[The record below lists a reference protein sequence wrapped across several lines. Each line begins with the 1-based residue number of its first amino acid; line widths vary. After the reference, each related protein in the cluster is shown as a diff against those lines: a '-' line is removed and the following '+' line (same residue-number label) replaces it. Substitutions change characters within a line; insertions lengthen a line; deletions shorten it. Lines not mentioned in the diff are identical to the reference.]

1 MKPLKTIFTNLF
13 KNMTK
18 LVIVES
24 PAKCKKIEGF
34 LGNGYKCIASF
45 GHIRDLANGLKG
57 IDIQNNFKPT
67 YRMLPGKS
75 RYIKP
80 LRAAIKKA
88 SEVILATD
96 DDREGEAIAWHLC
109 KAFNLSVTTTK
120 RIIFHEITKSA
131 IQKAINN
138 PTIIDMNK
146 VNAQQARQILDCL
159 VGFTISPILW
169 SNISR
174 KSGLSAGRCQT
185 PALRLIYD
193 NQQDINNAPGRIAYD
208 TTGFFTDKNLEFK
221 LNFHHEN
228 EIKMEEFLEKSAE
241 WEHEYTCSKPVAK
254 KKQAPLPFTTSTL
267 QQKAS
272 NILHFSPKRTM
283 TTAQKLYEQ
292 GYITYMRTDSRTYS
306 KEFISKAKSFIENK
320 WSEDYVN
327 ENIFSLSQRKTSK
340 KTKKKKN
347 DNAQEAHEA
356 IRPTKIDKIKL
367 SDNADAGQKRLY
379 ELIWSNTVESCM
391 SPAEYNLLS
400 AKITAP
406 EKHSY
411 KFSTELITFPG
422 WLIVRG
428 YEKENPIYDFID
440 KLSQKIIP
448 YNKIMS
454 KMTLKDLKTHYTEAR
469 LVQQMEKVGIGRPST
484 FSSLVSKIQDR
495 GYVKKGDVKGKHLK
509 CVDFMLEKEELS
521 EEESIRKFGEEKNKL
536 IIEPTGIMVIEFL
549 IKQFDS
555 LFVYP
560 YTKNME
566 DTLDEIAKGAKLWQ
580 SLCQNCYDEMHE
592 LASKIKKDNKERIQI
607 DDTHTYMIAKYGPVV
622 KYEKDGETVFKSAK
636 KDLDLDKLKN
646 GEYTLE
652 EILAPKPSFTGKRL
666 GSYKNN
672 DVLLKKGKFGLYI
685 VCGDSKHSLKGVI
698 KKKED
703 NIKLE
708 DVLDILMGKK
718 SSNPNV
724 LSMLNENFSVR
735 KGKYG
740 PYIFYKTSFMKK
752 PRFLNLK
759 GNDWKSMSNDEL
771 IDWCHETYDI

>member
-1 MKPLKTIFTNLF
+1 
-13 KNMTK
+13 MTK

-34 LGNGYKCIASF
+34 LGPGYKCIASF
-45 GHIRDLANGLKG
+45 GHIRDLANGLQG
-57 IDIQNNFKPT
+57 IDIKNNFKPS

-88 SEVILATD
+88 DEVILATD

-109 KAFNLSVTTTK
+109 DAFNLSVTTTK

-131 IQKAINN
+131 VKKAINN
-138 PTIIDMNK
+138 PTTVDMNK

-169 SNISR
+169 ANISR

-185 PALRLIYD
+185 PALRLIHD
-193 NQQDINNAPGRIAYD
+193 NQQDINNAPGRVAYD
-208 TTGFFTDKNLEFK
+208 TTGYFTDKNLEFK
-221 LNFHHEN
+221 LNYHHEN
-228 EIKMEEFLEKSAE
+228 EMDGFLKKSVE
-241 WEHEYTCSKPVAK
+241 WEHVYTCSKPVAK
-254 KKQAPLPFTTSTL
+254 KKQPPLPFTTSTL

-306 KEFISKAKSFIENK
+306 KEFISTAKKFIEDK

-327 ENIFSLSQRKTSK
+327 DNIYDLSQRNTAKKATKKTSK
-340 KTKKKKN
+340 KAKAKTD

-356 IRPTKIDKIKL
+356 IRPTKIIKTTL
-367 SDNADAGQKRLY
+367 PTDAGQKRLY

-422 WLIVRG
+422 WLTVRG
-428 YEKENPIYDFID
+428 YEKENVIYDF
-440 KLSQKIIP
+440 LGQSPQNTIIP
-448 YNKIMS
+448 YKKITS

-495 GYVKKGDVKGKHLK
+495 GYVKKGDVKGKQLE
-509 CVDFMLEKEELS
+509 CVDFMLEGKELS

-549 IKQFDS
+549 IKQFDP

-580 SLCQNCYDEMHE
+580 SLCQSCYDEMRE
-592 LASKIKKDNKERIQI
+592 LASKIQKNNKELIQI
-607 DDTHTYMIAKYGPVV
+607 DDNHIYMIAKYGPVV

-636 KDLDLDKLKN
+636 KDLDMDKLKN
-646 GEYTLE
+646 GKYTLE

-666 GSYKNN
+666 GSYKNE
-672 DVLLKKGKFGLYI
+672 DVLLKKGKYGLYI
-685 VCGDSKHSLKGVI
+685 VCGDNKYSLKGI
-698 KKKED
+698 RKNEN

-708 DVLDILMGKK
+708 DILDILMGNK

-724 LSMLNENFSVR
+724 LAILNENFSVR

-759 GNDWKSMSNDEL
+759 GKDWKSMQKGEL
-771 IDWCHETYDI
+771 VEWCQETYGV